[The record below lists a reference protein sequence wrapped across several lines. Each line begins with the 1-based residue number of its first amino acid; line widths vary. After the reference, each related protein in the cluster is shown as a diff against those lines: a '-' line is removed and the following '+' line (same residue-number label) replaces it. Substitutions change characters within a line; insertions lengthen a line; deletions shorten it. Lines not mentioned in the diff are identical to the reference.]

1 MATFPVKYFRSA
13 MRGAPT
19 VSGTAGTMIG
29 LLDACLIN
37 GFGIVTLTSLVVSG
51 GVATATVNSGDT
63 FEAGAVIALAGA
75 TPGALNG
82 EARVLS
88 ATSIGF
94 TFATTAADG
103 AASGTVTAKYAPV
116 GGWEKTFSGTNK
128 AVYRSIDPQANGHYL
143 RVDDSDAYR
152 SLVFGYESMS
162 DVNTGTGRFPTDA
175 LLTSGASYWFKYQ
188 SASAIA
194 TDWYLF
200 GDSRFFFHAIA
211 HYSNPALGLLYPM
224 HALGFGDPTELAP
237 GGDTWS
243 TVLNTMGSSMT
254 YVQSAAFQNI
264 GSAGDNYQAVM
275 PRALSG
281 LGSAVRVGKKPYIGA
296 GNSGADSYFGVGV
309 SPVDGKLVLSK
320 MVLLNGGAPTNAPRA
335 ELPGIYYL
343 PNSAIFRPGLGTGDV
358 VAVDGGLAGR
368 RMIAIGAGSQN
379 GSSQIDG
386 GYLVDATGPWR

>member
-1 MATFPVKYFRSA
+1 MALDVKYFHSA

-19 VSGTAGTMIG
+19 VRGTAGTMIG
-29 LLDACLIN
+29 LLDACLID

-51 GVATATVNSGDT
+51 GVATATVSAGNS
-63 FEAGAVIALAGA
+63 FEAGAVILLAGT
-75 TPGALNG
+75 TPGTLNG

-88 ATSIGF
+88 ATSTGF

-116 GGWEKTFSGTNK
+116 GGWEKTFSDTNK

-143 RVDDSDAYR
+143 RVDDSNAYR

-162 DVNTGTGRFPTDA
+162 DVNTGTGRFPTNA
-175 LLTSGASYWFKYQ
+175 LLTSGESYWFKYQ
-188 SASAIA
+188 SASAVA

-211 HYSNPALGLLYPM
+211 HYSNPAMGLIYPM
-224 HALGFGDPTELAP
+224 HAFGFGDPIELAP
-237 GGDTWS
+237 GGDPWS
-243 TVLNTMGSSMT
+243 TVLNTMGNAMN
-254 YVQSAAFQNI
+254 YAPHAAFQNI
-264 GSAGDNYQAVM
+264 GSKGEPNYQAVT

-281 LGSAVRVGKKPYIGA
+281 LGSATRVGKRPYIGA
-296 GNSGADSYFGVGV
+296 GNSGADITFGAGV
-309 SPVDGKLVLSK
+309 SPVDGKLMLSK
-320 MVLLNGGAPTNAPRA
+320 MVLLNGDASTNAPRA

-343 PNSAIFRPGLGTGDV
+343 PNGYIFRTGLATGDV

-368 RMIAIGAGSQN
+368 RMIAIGAGSQS
-379 GSSQIDG
+379 GSNQIDG